1 MTCYPCVQGVC
12 TEGGVQARYTKHLKP
27 HRYSQQTMAKDN
39 KVRMPSSMAGITQYY
54 DGDQSK
60 IMITPKHVM
69 ILIAGVAVIVLA
81 LHAFL

>member
-1 MTCYPCVQGVC
+1 
-12 TEGGVQARYTKHLKP
+12 
-27 HRYSQQTMAKDN
+27 MAKDN

-69 ILIAGVAVIVLA
+69 ILIAGVALIVLA